1 MLSLRFSFHSKEVTA
16 PRERSESSVPSYTG
30 LPDAPRRSVG
40 FTSCTG
46 PRTSD
51 EKRGKSQTIIY
62 GREKNILWIPMSTA
76 ELEKYFSFRQAL
88 IPRPVKAC
96 CFFSHLGFVQR
107 WPFLLGFL
115 SCAVGREQAD
125 KIKLLMALGNIL
137 QPRAAFRRSRTG

>member
-1 MLSLRFSFHSKEVTA
+1 MLSLRFSFHSKEVMA

-62 GREKNILWIPMSTA
+62 GRKKHFMDTHVYCGTGKIFLIQASTNSTLSQGMLFLFPSWLCSKMA
-76 ELEKYFSFRQAL
+76 VPIWFSFVCCRKRASRQN
-88 IPRPVKAC
+88 KTTY
-96 CFFSHLGFVQR
+96 GT
-107 WPFLLGFL
+107 W
-115 SCAVGREQAD
+115 
-125 KIKLLMALGNIL
+125 
-137 QPRAAFRRSRTG
+137 